1 MQIIL
6 REISTIVNVIV
17 RNILGYVY
25 TLYGKLGDEEVTVTE
40 NGVESSLDPPLQLTA
55 TEYGTE
61 GPKIIINFKND
72 NGNRDVFFHSN
83 WATIIKG
90 PISGI
95 RASHSWNLWNPIC
108 GSLNENS
115 RCGKV
120 RNGVFAWNGTYEI
133 KFDGMFRILSIYPSS
148 NSELYF
154 FFNES
159 I

>member
-1 MQIIL
+1 MI
-6 REISTIVNVIV
+6 
-17 RNILGYVY
+17 
-25 TLYGKLGDEEVTVTE
+25 GDEEVTVTE

-83 WATIIKG
+83 GAAIIKG

-95 RASHSWNLWNPIC
+95 RASHSWNLWNPQC

-133 KFDGMFRILSIYPSS
+133 KFDGMFRIRPFIPVEIIIFFSLMNPFDAIHFTIFSFQVIRRRGT
-148 NSELYF
+148 SERAIVV
-154 FFNES
+154 E
-159 I
+159 